1 MTESQMMTETARFNM
16 IQQQIRPWEVTD
28 PEVLKLLA
36 VVRREDF
43 VPPSYRDLAFAD
55 MEIPLGKLP
64 GQAMLSPKIEARML
78 QELGVRNTDTVLE
91 VGAGSGFMAALL
103 AAKAQFVFSIEI
115 DPKLADLARSNL
127 EQAGVA
133 NVLVRTGDAAQ
144 GWEANAP
151 YDVIVL
157 SGSTPALPETLL
169 KQLKLGGRL
178 VAVVGEAPAMHLQLV
193 TRTGENDFKTTGL
206 LETSVAPLVNAA
218 PQEKFVF

>member
-157 SGSTPALPETLL
+157 SGSTPALPEKLL

-193 TRTGENDFKTTGL
+193 TRTGEYDFKTTGL
-206 LETSVAPLVNAA
+206 LETSVASLVNAA
-218 PQEKFVF
+218 PREKFVF